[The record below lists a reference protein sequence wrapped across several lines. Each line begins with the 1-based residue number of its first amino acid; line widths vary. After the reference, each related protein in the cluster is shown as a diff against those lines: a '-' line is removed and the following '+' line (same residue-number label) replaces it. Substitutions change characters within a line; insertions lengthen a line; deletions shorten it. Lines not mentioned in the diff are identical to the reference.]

1 MTPRKA
7 TSIVIPINVEPY
19 PCSEL
24 TLDEMLS
31 DSVVR
36 AVMRA
41 DAVDPLELRAMLG
54 KIAATR
60 RGWIDPVRAGTELC
74 CCA

>member
-1 MTPRKA
+1 
-7 TSIVIPINVEPY
+7 
-19 PCSEL
+19 
-24 TLDEMLS
+24 MLS

-36 AVMRA
+36 AIMRA
-41 DAVDPLELRAMLG
+41 DAVDPQELRAMLG

>member
-7 TSIVIPINVEPY
+7 TPIVIPINVEPY

-41 DAVDPLELRAMLG
+41 DAVDPQELRAMLCT
-54 KIAATR
+54 IAATR
-60 RGWIDPVRAGTELC
+60 RGRVDPVRAGTEFC
-74 CCA
+74 CCG

>member
-7 TSIVIPINVEPY
+7 TPIVIPINVEPY

-24 TLDEMLS
+24 TLDELLS

-41 DAVDPLELRAMLG
+41 DAVNPQELRAMLG
-54 KIAATR
+54 QIAATR
-60 RGWIDPVRAGTELC
+60 RGWIDPIRAGTELC

>member
-7 TSIVIPINVEPY
+7 TPMVIPINVESNPY
-19 PCSEL
+19 REL

-41 DAVDPLELRAMLG
+41 DAVDPQELRAMLG

-60 RGWIDPVRAGTELC
+60 RGRVDPVRAGTEFC
-74 CCA
+74 CCS